1 MEARA
6 IATAIHAGNVASFH
20 SYIAGAI
27 ACASIAAK
35 KYVVQPNY
43 NEATLAPIAPRL
55 LCASVAVFIKAVP

>member
-43 NEATLAPIAPRL
+43 NEATLAITNMTHNLAKNNFVR
-55 LCASVAVFIKAVP
+55 